1 MTIKIISIFSYIFTS
16 SCTFFLC
23 SIVAPSYAE
32 ISMNDQQLSEQIG
45 HATRLTSMV
54 MTTGAEALKQSPEDQ
69 GLLHTKLAQA
79 QTNAAQRKNIY
90 TTVLTEYEL
99 QKKHP
104 SPSIGI
110 DQYSL
115 PMTQSKVIEVGD
127 SPYQKYNVRIT
138 TEDKITVY
146 IGHERD

>member
-1 MTIKIISIFSYIFTS
+1 M
-16 SCTFFLC
+16 
-23 SIVAPSYAE
+23 
-32 ISMNDQQLSEQIG
+32 
-45 HATRLTSMV
+45 HA
-54 MTTGAEALKQSPEDQ
+54 
-69 GLLHTKLAQA
+69 KLAQTQTDVA
-79 QTNAAQRKNIY
+79 QKKNIY
-90 TTVLTEYEL
+90 ATVLTEYEL
-99 QKKHP
+99 QKKDP

-127 SPYQKYNVRIT
+127 SPYQKYSVRIT